1 MQYGNA
7 QDRLREHRK
16 QVAERTQAIGDE
28 ATVHDLDIQ
37 QEQEILQ
44 LSDRWD
50 KDHKDIEAEAEQK
63 EESVVE
69 RLNGEIPVIEK
80 DGKEIPAHA
89 ALMAVRRI
97 FMCDNRE
104 LGRKASNMQGLT
116 EADMKLAGYA
126 IQHSVMNNF
135 KGFNDLYDP
144 GTGIGSY
151 DVDSTQRPSERDA
164 RMRGREFVARLPLS
178 MTAARVIPETKSTF
192 KMTEYDHAASTN
204 SSVNG
209 NGVVWHNDE
218 NTPTPES
225 TAVVKEWNRGMTPCK
240 GALKFSKKNVSEGMY
255 TMQALTKYVAE
266 WAVFTEII
274 MTKTCT
280 DDIRTRG
287 TIPTE
292 NLDFNNLDSNDL
304 LKIANYYTF
313 SDLDYMIRTLAF
325 SDQGTY
331 ENYANIGRTNQY
343 NRSSDGSDLLTA
355 TGRDNFRMVADRDV
369 FAHPN
374 GDIAANTAL
383 GWDAMKTINV
393 HMLGTDQQSAMAMT
407 YNPMMYCYYWG
418 VEFGTAFERDD
429 GSPRV
434 LFN

>member
-1 MQYGNA
+1 MNFGTSEM
-7 QDRLREHRK
+7 EHK
-16 QVAERTQAIGDE
+16 QRVADLSQAIGDD
-28 ATVHDLDIQ
+28 ATPHDLEVL
-37 QEQEILQ
+37 QEREILE
-44 LSDRWD
+44 LSDRW
-50 KDHKDIEAEAEQK
+50 KKNHRDIEAEAEK
-63 EESVVE
+63 NEESVVE
-69 RLNGEIPVIEK
+69 TLNKEIPDIDK
-80 DGKEIPAHA
+80 DGKRIPAHA

-104 LGRKASNMQGLT
+104 LDRKASNMQGLT

-126 IQHSVMNNF
+126 IQHSVMHNF
-135 KGFNDLYDP
+135 KGFQDLYDP

-164 RMRGREFVARLPLS
+164 RMRGRDFVARLPLS

-192 KMTEYDHAASTN
+192 KMTEYDHAQSTDN
-204 SSVNG
+204 SVDG

-225 TAVVKEWNRGMTPCK
+225 SAVVKEWNRGMTPCK
-240 GALKFSKKNVSEGMY
+240 GALKFSKKNVSEGMF

-266 WAVFTEII
+266 WAVFAEII

-292 NLDFNNLDSNDL
+292 NLDFNSLSNEDL

-313 SDLDYMIRTLAF
+313 RNLDYMIRTLAF
-325 SDQGTY
+325 SEQATY
-331 ENYANIGRTNQY
+331 EKYAQIDRGVQY
-343 NRSSDGSDLLTA
+343 QEPAMSDTGSA

-369 FAHPN
+369 YAHPN
-374 GDIAANTAL
+374 GEIALDTAL
-383 GWDAMKTINV
+383 GWDASKTINV
-393 HMLGTDQQSAMAMT
+393 HMLGTDQQSAMAMQN
-407 YNPMMYCYYWG
+407 NPMMYCYYWG
-418 VEFGTAFERDD
+418 IEFGTAFERED